1 MSGPSSSNVYD
12 VPMTNTPQITL
23 ERPTIHDPPETKF
36 RYAQTLYEQSVWNE
50 EAFRVLLTSKSDLEE
65 QVRLL
70 TQQNHELLDRFHKQD
85 NVNNMFHSAIANLTN
100 NSPARNN
107 STGDQGYG
115 YEKNLA
121 KF

>member
-50 EAFRVLLTSKSDLEE
+50 KAFRIILTSKSDLEE
-65 QVRLL
+65 QVWLL
-70 TQQNHELLDRFHKQD
+70 TQQNQELMDRFCQES
-85 NVNNMFHSAIANLTN
+85 MSSMSQMGRITGCGQIRLTGR
-100 NSPARNN
+100 SHTVGSVRNR
-107 STGDQGYG
+107 GRAGRII
-115 YEKNLA
+115 
-121 KF
+121 